1 MLELKANLYISLL
14 LLSRKHKVTSGWK
27 IHGLRASFFFFSKVK
42 FLLHEALYTKWVKK
56 LKIFQL
62 ISGKR
67 LATNRCF
74 NSCIATAKTVTSNS
88 PWAFLSEYSANK
100 VVSTG
105 HRALIYWHKC
115 RPVFLSTYF
124 QSGIASSLLIFLFVV
139 YLKIFTQLHLYH
151 FFRSTHISCIS

>member
-1 MLELKANLYISLL
+1 MLELKPNLYISLL
-14 LLSRKHKVTSGWK
+14 LPSWKYKVTSGW
-27 IHGLRASFFFFSKVK
+27 IIRGLRASIFFSKVK

-74 NSCIATAKTVTSNS
+74 NSCMATAKTVTSNS

-115 RPVFLSTYF
+115 RPEF
-124 QSGIASSLLIFLFVV
+124 
-139 YLKIFTQLHLYH
+139 LHLLSKLHH
-151 FFRSTHISCIS
+151 FFSSYFPVCYVFEDFHTAPPVSFL

>member
-1 MLELKANLYISLL
+1 MLELKPNLYISLL
-14 LLSRKHKVTSGWK
+14 LPSWKYKVTSGW
-27 IHGLRASFFFFSKVK
+27 IIRGLRASIFFSKVK

-74 NSCIATAKTVTSNS
+74 NSCMATAKTVTSNS

-115 RPVFLSTYF
+115 RPEFLSTYF
-124 QSGIASSLLIFLFVV
+124 QSCITSSLLIFLFAM